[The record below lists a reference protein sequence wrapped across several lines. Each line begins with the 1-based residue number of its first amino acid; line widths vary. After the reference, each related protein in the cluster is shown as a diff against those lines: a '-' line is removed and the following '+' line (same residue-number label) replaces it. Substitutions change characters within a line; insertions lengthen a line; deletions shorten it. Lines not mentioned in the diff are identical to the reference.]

1 MLMNCNNC
9 EQTIETRWSYCPSCG
24 TKTKPKIVEGM
35 TLEDVFLNIT
45 NDLKTIFLNS
55 KSLEQK
61 NRQSTTKNTNNTQ
74 NNQTL
79 KTRIK
84 TKNIQRKTT
93 KKIPQTILEPKTT
106 ILEKRAGK
114 FKIKIHLPTITSL
127 KTIELES
134 FDESLEIRA
143 HAKNKMYFTII
154 KIPTNQQ
161 LKTKTLKQ
169 ENLTLTFSL

>member
-1 MLMNCNNC
+1 MNCNNC

-45 NDLKTIFLNS
+45 NDLKTIFLNT

-61 NRQSTTKNTNNTQ
+61 NRQTITQNTQ

-79 KTRIK
+79 KIK
-84 TKNIQRKTT
+84 STKNQKQTQRKTT
-93 KKIPQTILEPKTT
+93 KKIPKTILEPKTT
-106 ILEKRAGK
+106 ILENRTGK
-114 FKIKIHLPTITSL
+114 LKIKLQLPTITSL

-134 FDESLEIRA
+134 FEESLEIRA

-154 KIPTNQQ
+154 KIPTNLQ

>member
-1 MLMNCNNC
+1 MNCNNC
-9 EQTIETRWSYCPSCG
+9 EKIIETRWSYCPSCG

-45 NDLKTIFLNS
+45 NDLKTIFLNT

-61 NRQSTTKNTNNTQ
+61 NRQTITKNTQ

-79 KTRIK
+79 KIK
-84 TKNIQRKTT
+84 STINQKDTQRKTT
-93 KKIPQTILEPKTT
+93 KKIPKTILEPKTI
-106 ILEKRAGK
+106 ILENRTGK
-114 FKIKIHLPTITSL
+114 FRIKLQLPTITSL
-127 KTIELES
+127 KTIEIES
-134 FDESLEIRA
+134 FEESCEIRA
-143 HAKNKMYFTII
+143 HAQNKMYFTII
-154 KIPTNQQ
+154 KIPTNFQ

>member
-1 MLMNCNNC
+1 MNCNNC

-45 NDLKTIFLNS
+45 NDLKTIFLNT

-61 NRQSTTKNTNNTQ
+61 NKQRITKNTNN

-79 KTRIK
+79 KIAKTRNIK
-84 TKNIQRKTT
+84 NTQRKIT
-93 KKIPQTILEPKTT
+93 KKIPKTILEPKTT

-114 FKIKIHLPTITSL
+114 FKVKLHLPTIISL

-134 FDESLEIRA
+134 FEESCEIRA

-154 KIPTNQQ
+154 KIPTNLQ